1 MKKSTAPLLGAS
13 MVLISALLI
22 QTACSSSNPEEAGYA
37 AMRAGDHGRAITLLG
52 SALDAAAPG
61 SEKAHQLAVARC
73 QSLAHVDPKAC
84 QENFLGL
91 ATQGVEL
98 NRRDFEDVATALM
111 SVTAYEQ
118 AAHVVA
124 NGIDRF
130 ADSVRLPKYLV
141 RLKSLAASGEAP
153 GLGSTLAGLGYGGG

>member
-1 MKKSTAPLLGAS
+1 MKKTTPPLLGAS
-13 MVLISALLI
+13 LVLISALLI
-22 QTACSSSNPEEAGYA
+22 QTSCSPSNPEEEGYA

-52 SALDAAAPG
+52 SALDAAEPG

-73 QSLAHVDPKAC
+73 QSLAHEDPIAC
-84 QENFLGL
+84 QESFLGL
-91 ATQGVEL
+91 AAKGVEL
-98 NRRDFEDVATALM
+98 NRRDFEDVATELM

-124 NGIDRF
+124 MGIERF
-130 ADSVRLPKYLV
+130 ADSKRLPEFLSKLM
-141 RLKSLAASGEAP
+141 SLAESGEAP